1 MKVRVSILMATFVAV
16 PLALHAQSATAE
28 KQPAAQTQ
36 SQAQAQG
43 QAQAQSP
50 QARIDA
56 AMQTAAQAKIPVS
69 LLRSKV
75 EEGQAKHVP
84 PQRVATAVEARLQA
98 LVNAQQAMKRAHI
111 ESSSESELAVTADA
125 LQAGVNENALVKVYR
140 SAPAERRVVAVA
152 VLADLVRLGVAS
164 NTALAQVSG
173 AVDSS
178 VKLANL
184 QAQVASQLRMGG
196 LSSTLDATGIVRVK

>member
-1 MKVRVSILMATFVAV
+1 MKVRVSILMATFLAV
-16 PLALHAQSATAE
+16 PLALHAQSATPE
-28 KQPAAQTQ
+28 KPATAQSQ

-43 QAQAQSP
+43 QAQSS

-56 AMQTAAQAKIPVS
+56 AMQAAAQARIPLS

-75 EEGQAKHVP
+75 DEGQAKHVP

-140 SAPAERRVVAVA
+140 DAPAERRVVAVA

-164 NTALAQVSG
+164 NTALARVSG